1 MAGYKYVTILT
12 DVGKQKLAEAIAN
25 ETALD
30 FTEIAIGDANGVG
43 YEPTSDMTSL
53 KNETY
58 RAAIGSL
65 RIDEVDKNI
74 MIFEFVVPASSGGYY
89 LREAGLFASDGS
101 MIAIARTAEQYKPLV
116 SEGAGASITISMR
129 IAVSSD
135 AQVYINIPESIS
147 YATQTY
153 VNEELKKHK
162 TDANAHEQYLL
173 KSTADETYS
182 KNNHSHNFANIT
194 GSMDITDSRIIGNL
208 PVNRVTGAAAAP
220 KYYTTSTGKWIETI
234 CSDDT
239 VIIEGMGTYQFA
251 PGVTSG
257 EVSVPKVIHNAT
269 VITSLNVTISLNND
283 IVCRGEFDG
292 VKQVIVLQICNTNGD
307 GGGAGYLHVNW
318 YLRGTTI
325 K

>member
-12 DVGKQKLAEAIAN
+12 DIGKQKLTSAIST
-25 ETALD
+25 ETPLD
-30 FTEIAIGDANGVG
+30 FSEMAVGDANGVG

-182 KNNHSHNFANIT
+182 NINHSHDFESIT
-194 GSMDITDSRIIGNL
+194 GTIDITDSRIINNL

-220 KYYTTSTGKWIETI
+220 KYYTTSTGCWTETTL
-234 CSDDT
+234 SNGK
-239 VIIEGMGTYQFA
+239 VMLEGWGA
-251 PGVTSG
+251 TSLSSS
-257 EVSVPKVIHNAT
+257 ETMLRVSVPKST
-269 VITSLNVTISLNND
+269 ITYTLNVTTSLSSNLSKSIPNLLIIPNPMSNSYD
-283 IVCRGEFDG
+283 ITYIKKEGETYDG
-292 VKQVIVLQICNTNGD
+292 VNV
-307 GGGAGYLHVNW
+307 YW
-318 YLRGTTI
+318 YFKGI
-325 K
+325 AY